1 MRENCDESDDNN
13 ITTSFVEKPSP
24 PPVNAASV
32 TNVIKT
38 KKNNARGSKR
48 RKNRPN
54 QEEKQENEFLKV
66 KTQHLQKQETKA
78 DLLANLI
85 KKKVENCKGAKRL
98 KIMYET
104 ELRQVLFKCVMQP
117 CQNDSGLLDAIHP
130 EIVAPQQSKS
140 VFTKNLE
147 HGYYTTQPAITC
159 SKLTIETLEQGVK
172 YVQS

>member
-13 ITTSFVEKPSP
+13 TTTSFVEKPSP
-24 PPVNAASV
+24 PPVNTASV
-32 TNVIKT
+32 SENNVIKT
-38 KKNNARGSKR
+38 TKNNARGSKR

-66 KTQHLQKQETKA
+66 KTQHLQKEETKA

-104 ELRQVLFKCVMQP
+104 EFHQVLFKCAMQP

-130 EIVAPQQSKS
+130 EIVAPQQSTS
-140 VFTKNLE
+140 VFTRNLE
-147 HGYYTTQPAITC
+147 HGYYASLFVTC
-159 SKLTIETLEQGVK
+159 YWI
-172 YVQS
+172 